1 MQQTL
6 GKGQDSGEV
15 YMDKELYP
23 LEEVLSKLRA
33 EGKILVAILFGSYAN
48 GAQHVRS
55 DID

>member
-1 MQQTL
+1 L